1 VPMAPVLWG
10 MHPPTQMGRIF
21 LIMPSGTCADVLGP
35 NPSGPGPSRKSPN
48 GSKIVSVSDPAG
60 CCECCEIY
68 VTNISDSQRTR
79 LTNIPKDQYGYRT
92 VGSPTWSPDGRKIAF
107 VRYTGPDELP
117 SANVYGAGAPN
128 WGPLDNTKA
137 PKVSSVEPHDL
148 ATDVPLTAN
157 IVATFS
163 KAMNPTKINTATL
176 TLRRQ
181 DTDQLVNAQVQYLPA
196 TREAILDPE
205 GNLLPGTTYIASLRG
220 GPNGVL
226 DTTLN
231 PMAPD
236 KVWSFTVSG

>member
-1 VPMAPVLWG
+1 M
-10 MHPPTQMGRIF
+10 
-21 LIMPSGTCADVLGP
+21 
-35 NPSGPGPSRKSPN
+35 
-48 GSKIVSVSDPAG
+48 
-60 CCECCEIY
+60 
-68 VTNISDSQRTR
+68 
-79 LTNIPKDQYGYRT
+79 
-92 VGSPTWSPDGRKIAF
+92 
-107 VRYTGPDELP
+107 P

-181 DTDQLVNAQVQYLPA
+181 DTDQLVNAQVEYLPA

-205 GNLLPGTTYIASLRG
+205 GNLLPGTTYIATLRG
-220 GPNGVL
+220 GPNGAL

-236 KVWSFTVSG
+236 KVWSSTVSG